1 MEHNKNAAHVGGV
14 SAHLVIMASAIVMAS
29 SADLRAAVGMSALVL
44 AATILSTLTISA
56 LDNLIPQ
63 PVKLPANLLVITGFV
78 SLLNMLMQAFFAVAV
93 NLLGVHMA
101 ALAACPV
108 LIHHAKDAADDEE
121 SLCVA
126 SAMKTA
132 LFIVLVMVV
141 SALIR
146 EPLGSATIW
155 GHAIAF
161 LEPYKVP
168 ILSQAFGGYMTLA
181 VVLAVVNAVTHKRN
195 DKEAA
200 K

>member
-1 MEHNKNAAHVGGV
+1 MVTAEEQKLIQSYYTRVRISRSMMG
-14 SAHLVIMASAIVMAS
+14 AI
-29 SADLRAAVGMSALVL
+29 G
-44 AATILSTLTISA
+44 IL
-56 LDNLIPQ
+56 LI
-63 PVKLPANLLVITGFV
+63 
-78 SLLNMLMQAFFAVAV
+78 
-93 NLLGVHMA
+93 
-101 ALAACPV
+101 
-108 LIHHAKDAADDEE
+108 E
-121 SLCVA
+121 
-126 SAMKTA
+126 
-132 LFIVLVMVV
+132 FIVLVMVV

-146 EPLGSATIW
+146 EMLGSATIW